1 MNEREPDPLPAAGR
15 LIAVDYG
22 TVRIGLAVC
31 DPDRIL
37 ASPHS
42 VRPAKDWRRE
52 AAEYVALAKEER
64 AVGWVVGLPIHLDGN
79 ESDSSRAARKFAG
92 WLEDQTELPV
102 KLFDERFTSVE
113 ATGRLSGANLSR
125 GKTKKR
131 LDAVAATILLES
143 YLESRRRT

>member
-1 MNEREPDPLPAAGR
+1 MTEDPIPSHGR

-22 TVRIGLAVC
+22 TVRIGMAVC

-37 ASPHS
+37 ASPLC
-42 VRPAKDWRRE
+42 VRPAKHWIDQGDQY
-52 AAEYVALAKEER
+52 AAIAAEER

-79 ESDSSRAARKFAG
+79 ESASSRAARKFAA

-102 KLFDERFTSVE
+102 TLFDERFTSVE
-113 ATGRLSGANLSR
+113 ATGRLSGSGYSR

-143 YLESRRRT
+143 YLESRRR